1 MHCYIPGNGRMRK
14 MHNELPQQS
23 KPSLH
28 KAQIESCSGYRTW
41 YSVDLMGFSPLLE
54 NEEALSGH
62 RESGLLTYQVK
73 PGRACF

>member
-1 MHCYIPGNGRMRK
+1 MMREMPNK
-14 MHNELPQQS
+14 LPKHI

-28 KAQIESCSGYRTW
+28 KAQVESCSGYRPW
-41 YSVDLMGFSPLLE
+41 YSVDLMVPLLE